1 MLRHRYP
8 LSHGRSTEPCWDRG
22 YPTVDADLLGY
33 FDPKLAAVGGRSEL
47 DVVDGA
53 DTPEVAAAG
62 RGPDVDNR

>member
-1 MLRHRYP
+1 
-8 LSHGRSTEPCWDRG
+8 
-22 YPTVDADLLGY
+22 VDADLLGY